1 MLQYRYLMF
10 YFISLS
16 LLNKSMKTNKYTVLF
31 LFTVLLLSISCT
43 SHEKEMPET
52 NLEIKSTDSIPVNK
66 PENIKITNIVKAG
79 ESLSSILTNLSV
91 EQKTILLISEQKD
104 IDFNFSNLQAG
115 KQYVVIMNPDSS
127 IISFNY
133 KKNNE
138 ERCKIIFSE
147 PLQYTLSNNTVQ
159 ELKEINIDIK
169 ENTEIMKDNTLDM
182 KSFLIG
188 KFQPKDHSDF
198 ILVDKKYHTK
208 SEMYLQKETLEAF
221 IKMKASAEESEIHL
235 TIVSGTRNYYSQKSI
250 WERKYNKYKKEN
262 LTDIEIIQKIMIW
275 SSMPSTSRH
284 HWGTDIDIN
293 GFDTYF
299 DGTNEKAN
307 KEYEWL
313 KNNAPKFGFC
323 QVYSKKME
331 GGRLTGYNE
340 EKWHWSYMPIAN
352 KLLEDYRKLITYS
365 DITDFSASEFA
376 EDLQI
381 IEEYVF
387 GIECN

>member
-1 MLQYRYLMF
+1 MF

-16 LLNKSMKTNKYTVLF
+16 LLNKSMKTKKYTVLF

-52 NLEIKSTDSIPVNK
+52 NREIKSIDSIPVNK
-66 PENIKITNIVKAG
+66 PENIKITNNVKAG

-115 KQYVVIMNPDSS
+115 KEYVVIMNPDSS

-169 ENTEIMKDNTLDM
+169 ENTEIMKDNTIDI

-221 IKMKASAEESEIHL
+221 IKMKESAEESEIYL

-293 GFDTYF
+293 GFNEYF